1 MSIFSWVGRAL
12 RSGSRG
18 FSEYERLVLDA
29 VAEHLPPGIAE
40 RFVRRVQAVNLVQRL
55 DGGRE
60 VNCYAMQNG
69 RAVLDSGTRVDAS
82 TGERIL
88 ARFRIDGTPQASNA
102 GQVWLVDG
110 NLFSIEFRDAT
121 EHAESSQV
129 TAIAVEIAD
138 NEADPPREAKY

>member
-12 RSGSRG
+12 RRGSRS

-29 VAEHLPPGIAE
+29 VAEHLPPGAAE
-40 RFVRRVQAVNLVQRL
+40 RFLRRVQAVNLVQRL

-69 RAVLDSGTRVDAS
+69 RAVLDSGTRVDSS

-88 ARFRIDGTPQASNA
+88 ARFRIEGTKQTSNV
-102 GQVWLVDG
+102 GEVWMVDG
-110 NLFSIEFRDAT
+110 NLFSIEFRDPT

-138 NEADPPREAKY
+138 NEAARRRETKY